1 MSNGGSRTHVTTAL
15 HAFDVLIWICPT
27 LLARRQQKIQQC
39 QQAEVEA
46 DKRAQKLRG
55 GNESAVEQGPTVTA
69 ATARPKRTPFN
80 VNPSN
85 PDSKAPESHY
95 EVMTREQ
102 AAQVTHQRLAQSNTR
117 LDEIR
122 RSIEASRKLLA
133 EAEAATRL
141 LASQEEEAAATAA
154 ATAAAANS
162 ANSATKGDGS
172 GGEVAVKVCSLPILP
187 QFSASRTCN
196 SPLILT
202 ST

>member
-1 MSNGGSRTHVTTAL
+1 M
-15 HAFDVLIWICPT
+15 
-27 LLARRQQKIQQC
+27 
-39 QQAEVEA
+39 EA
-46 DKRAQKLRG
+46 DKRARKLRS
-55 GNESAVEQGPTVTA
+55 GNESAAEQGPAVTA
-69 ATARPKRTPFN
+69 ATAPPKRTPFN

-141 LASQEEEAAATAA
+141 LASQEAEAVATAA
-154 ATAAAANS
+154 ASAA

-172 GGEVAVKVCSLPILP
+172 GGEVAVKVCSLPIP
-187 QFSASRTCN
+187 PRFSASRTCH
-196 SPLILT
+196 SPLIPT